1 MMSSRF
7 SLACLKALA
16 AAALLALAGCATV
29 ANPNPR
35 DPWEPMNR
43 TVSEFNEGVD
53 SMFLK
58 PVATVYK
65 DHVPP
70 MMRTGVAN
78 FFGNLSDAWS
88 SVNSLLQ
95 LDIQAAAESFMRV
108 NVNTFLGLGG
118 LLDVASDMN
127 IERHREDFGQT
138 LGRWGVPAGPYLVL
152 PLLGPS
158 TLRDTI
164 ALPID
169 RRGDP
174 LQYADPAWRNSLS
187 VTRGVHIRATLLR
200 ASSVLD
206 EAALDKYSFMRDA
219 HLQRRRAE
227 IFEKERAD
235 PNGGRSSDGAEPPEP
250 PEPSRP
256 EQAPAKPPVGDVRQ
270 PQPAPAR

>member
-1 MMSSRF
+1 MMSSRL
-7 SLACLKALA
+7 SLACFRVLA

-29 ANPNPR
+29 AHPNPR

-43 TVSEFNEGVD
+43 SVSQLNEGVD
-53 SMFLK
+53 AMLLK

-65 DHVPP
+65 DHVPALV
-70 MMRTGVAN
+70 RTGVAN

-108 NVNTFLGLGG
+108 NVNTFFGLGG
-118 LLDVASDMN
+118 ILDVASDMN

-138 LGRWGVPAGPYLVL
+138 LGRWGVPAGPYVVL

-158 TLRDTI
+158 TLRDTL

-169 RRGDP
+169 SRGDP
-174 LQYADPAWRNSLS
+174 VQYADPTWRVSLAAARA
-187 VTRGVHIRATLLR
+187 VHTRSTLLR

-206 EAALDKYSFMRDA
+206 EVALDKYSFLRDA

-227 IFEKERAD
+227 IFEKEAAD
-235 PNGGRSSDGAEPPEP
+235 PGAGSDGAEPPEP
-250 PEPSRP
+250 KDADEPAKRP
-256 EQAPAKPPVGDVRQ
+256 EGAVRQ
-270 PQPAPAR
+270 PQPTPKR

>member
-1 MMSSRF
+1 MTSSRL
-7 SLACLKALA
+7 SLACLRVLA

-29 ANPNPR
+29 AHPNPR

-43 TVSEFNEGVD
+43 SVTQFNEGVD
-53 SMFLK
+53 SMLLK

-65 DHVPP
+65 DHIPA
-70 MMRTGVAN
+70 MLRTGVAN

-95 LDIQAAAESFMRV
+95 LDIRAAAESWMRF
-108 NVNTFLGLGG
+108 NVNSIFGLGG
-118 LLDVASDMN
+118 ILDVASDMN

-138 LGRWGVPAGPYLVL
+138 LGRWGVPAGPYVVL

-158 TLRDTI
+158 TLRDTL
-164 ALPID
+164 ALPVD

-174 LQYADPAWRNSLS
+174 VQYANPAWRSGLDF
-187 VTRGVHIRATLLR
+187 TRAVHTRSTLLR

-206 EAALDKYSFMRDA
+206 EVALDKYSFLRDA

-227 IFEKERAD
+227 IFEKDAAD
-235 PNGGRSSDGAEPPEP
+235 AAAGSDGAEPPEP
-250 PEPSRP
+250 KESN
-256 EQAPAKPPVGDVRQ
+256 EPAKAPEGAVRQ
-270 PQPAPAR
+270 PEPEPKR